1 MRKNPESKYWD
12 SVGFSYPSIILKYLH
27 QRCHL
32 GSQAS
37 SRSRSTESNVKNSPG
52 KEKKRATVE

>member
-1 MRKNPESKYWD
+1 MSP
-12 SVGFSYPSIILKYLH
+12 
-27 QRCHL
+27 

-52 KEKKRATVE
+52 KEKKKATVE